1 MNNKIEDICIGSLQ
15 AHAAIKT
22 DGVCTT
28 LTSAMGMGGGQ
39 TPMILIDAIP
49 CASRGRY
56 QKDGSTEQQL
66 EIHND
71 GISNAITTVGKDSYV
86 IEEYKS
92 ERDKNFAGGQ
102 TRLYINV

>member
-1 MNNKIEDICIGSLQ
+1 
-15 AHAAIKT
+15 
-22 DGVCTT
+22 
-28 LTSAMGMGGGQ
+28 
-39 TPMILIDAIP
+39 MIRINAIP

-56 QKDGSTEQQL
+56 QEDGSTEQQL

-71 GISNAITTVGKDSYV
+71 GISNAITTVGKDAYV

-92 ERDKNFAGGQ
+92 ERDKNFAGSQ